1 MRRKR
6 IQKVLIIIFLM
17 LRDREFAIG
26 IKYSVSE
33 TIDSRGAKSRY
44 LQIR

>member
-1 MRRKR
+1 
-6 IQKVLIIIFLM
+6 M
-17 LRDREFAIG
+17 LRDGFAIG